1 MTDMIELNVGGQKFT
16 TQRET
21 LVWVPNSRL
30 ASWFKLGNNATTAPS
45 KDVKVGLM
53 LIMMIISK
61 LIINNL
67 N

>member
-30 ASWFKLGNNATTAPS
+30 ASWFKLGNTASTAPV
-45 KDVKVGLM
+45 KDVKVNFV
-53 LIMMIISK
+53 LIFS
-61 LIINNL
+61 LSPL
-67 N
+67 D